1 MADTPQQAEARR
13 QLAAR
18 GNKLAPRVDSSG
30 NASSGTVARSARP
43 GRATQRRA
51 VVKGAVTGAKTGPTG
66 AARGAANSARK
77 SRSSRVTRSAGNRS
91 GKFAMGKLESPASG
105 ALFAEYFAGAFVI
118 SIGLFTKS
126 STDGYLP
133 TMSKI
138 MTRLTAL
145 TAVFFVLFLMT
156 GSKRGGQA
164 AMWFGLLIDLGIVFT
179 AAKGE
184 TFTTLA
190 DMISGKGSGI
200 QLTSATGAATVSTDT
215 TSGLVAPHPEPAKLP
230 DE

>member
-13 QLAAR
+13 ALAAR
-18 GNKLAPRVDSSG
+18 GNQLAPRADTG
-30 NASSGTVARSARP
+30 ASRAARP
-43 GRATQRRA
+43 GRATERRA
-51 VVKGAVTGAKTGPTG
+51 VVKGTLEGSKTGPVGAATG
-66 AARGAANSARK
+66 AARGAAKGRRQSRTQRAARGAGAYAG
-77 SRSSRVTRSAGNRS
+77 TRA
-91 GKFAMGKLESPASG
+91 GKFGMAKLESPASG

-126 STDGYLP
+126 ANDGYLP

-156 GSKRGGQA
+156 GSKRGGQV

-179 AAKGE
+179 AARGQ
-184 TFTTLA
+184 TFTTLS
-190 DMISGKGSGI
+190 DMISGKGTGI
-200 QLTSATGAATVSTDT
+200 QLLKDTSALDV
-215 TSGLVAPHPEPAKLP
+215 PHPEPAKLP